1 MPVQYIFFDIDDT
14 LFPTTEFAEM
24 ARRNAVRAMIENGLG
39 AEQDE
44 IYSEIQRILK
54 KKGSNYELLF
64 DDICK
69 KFRVRQSRTR
79 VVAAAVAA
87 YHNTKSSILP
97 YPEVPSVLLEL
108 KQRGYML
115 YCATNGN
122 AKKQWDKLIRMGI
135 ALYFDD
141 VFVSDEVGV
150 RKSGAFFKKVL
161 KKVGAKPDEC
171 VMIGDREDMDV
182 VAPKAVGMRTVRMR
196 RGKYADTPT
205 VADIEAKDLR
215 EAVHKLNRA
224 LRR

>member
-1 MPVQYIFFDIDDT
+1 MSVQYIFFDIDDT

-24 ARRNAVRAMIENGLG
+24 ARRNAVRAMIENGLE
-39 AEQDE
+39 AEPEEVYAE
-44 IYSEIQRILK
+44 IRRILK
-54 KKGSNYELLF
+54 KKGSNYEMLF
-64 DDICK
+64 DDICRRFK
-69 KFRVRQSRTR
+69 VKQSPAR

-108 KQRGYML
+108 KQRGYKL

-150 RKSGAFFKKVL
+150 RKGEMFFKKVL
-161 KKVGAKPDEC
+161 KKVGAKPEEC
-171 VMIGDREDMDV
+171 VMIGDREEMDV
-182 VAPKAVGMRTVRMR
+182 VAPKAMGVRAVRIR

-215 EAVHKLNRA
+215 EAVDKLNKA